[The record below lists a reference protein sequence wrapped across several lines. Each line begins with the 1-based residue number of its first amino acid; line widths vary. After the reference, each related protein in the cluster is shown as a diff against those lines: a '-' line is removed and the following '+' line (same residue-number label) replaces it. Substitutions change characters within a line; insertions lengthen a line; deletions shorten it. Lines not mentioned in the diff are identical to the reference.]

1 MTEPHL
7 RTDRVHV
14 DAARAARAD
23 RRRRV
28 AVLGLDAGTGHAVA
42 APAGRAPDGSA
53 GRLGPYPTMGP
64 ECRATGLDGSAAED
78 SAQHYA
84 LDHSARPG
92 AAFRTVMS
100 ASHPSRMTTG
110 HAPGRHGWTPTVDRA
125 GTGTGAWRS

>member
-1 MTEPHL
+1 MKL
-7 RTDRVHV
+7 VRTDLPGQPETPAHPGRVTDTARRTTLGGDAGVTLVEHALAALAGLRIDNCRIEL
-14 DAARAARAD
+14 DAAE
-23 RRRRV
+23 
-28 AVLGLDAGTGHAVA
+28 
-42 APAGRAPDGSA
+42 PP
-53 GRLGPYPTMGP
+53 
-64 ECRATGLDGSAAED
+64 GLDGSAAED